1 MFEQMIARVPEP
13 WREVAELLAAPIAWI
28 PRMQEALLTFF
39 LDSPS
44 PWMAGLKLVFL
55 LFPVLLGVA
64 AVWCTQLSLYTL
76 PFRAGRVRFVS
87 MMLLTWWDAARAVW
101 MYWSGMVRFVGVAA
115 GWVITLTRLVVR
127 LGLEVLRQLVV
138 MPFAM
143 TGRMTQSYFQPG
155 VPWIAFVMLLF
166 WCVLEAAIFTYTLLP
181 TVSEVLA
188 DLVGAEQT
196 GRLTAPILYF
206 FLFLLIMGSFACV
219 HALVDAVKRRE
230 MKFIVQIVA
239 VELFVMF
246 FEVMFLYREIVDA
259 LTPWIAQQTGARLGL
274 GFTLTVAVFGW
285 IGIRG
290 MTWFL
295 FGQYGTAP
303 LLAFISRRPIMDDE
317 TAPAPSVS
325 EPVPMPAW
333 WREPLADFKEE
344 VEWLHA
350 KSEELLEYLALPVI
364 HLLAAG
370 LNFGMVLIAS
380 RPVFNLPF
388 KALKEVTEARDQ
400 LAAAHLKAS
409 KQASL

>member
-1 MFEQMIARVPEP
+1 
-13 WREVAELLAAPIAWI
+13 VA
-28 PRMQEALLTFF
+28 F
-39 LDSPS
+39 L
-44 PWMAGLKLVFL
+44 
-55 LFPVLLGVA
+55 
-64 AVWCTQLSLYTL
+64 
-76 PFRAGRVRFVS
+76 
-87 MMLLTWWDAARAVW
+87 
-101 MYWSGMVRFVGVAA
+101 
-115 GWVITLTRLVVR
+115 
-127 LGLEVLRQLVV
+127 
-138 MPFAM
+138 
-143 TGRMTQSYFQPG
+143 
-155 VPWIAFVMLLF
+155 MLLF

-206 FLFLLIMGSFACV
+206 FLLLLIMGSFACV
-219 HALVDAVKRRE
+219 QALVDAARRRE
-230 MKFIVQIVA
+230 LKFIVQIVA

-285 IGIRG
+285 VGIRG

-303 LLAFISRRPIMDDE
+303 LLAFISRRPIME
-317 TAPAPSVS
+317 EMPAAPVS
-325 EPVPMPAW
+325 EPPPMPAW
-333 WREPLADFKEE
+333 WREPLADFKQE
-344 VEWLHA
+344 VEWLHV

-400 LAAAHLKAS
+400 LAAMHLKAG